1 MTVYTTVQWHVH
13 TIPLQSYVKY
23 NDACCLIWF
32 RYQPKRL
39 NVGKFLDL
47 WTGIWVSFAPKTYLG
62 CWESGTR
69 QQDGRNFASMHTLDL
84 SPNPSQYL
92 VQFNA
97 GCADFHWFRWCL
109 WTLDHVTGFHYPNGI
124 KEKNAYASW
133 LMTLPGLIR
142 WSSPAWYNPLVPYF
156 AKKFFENPNF
166 G

>member
-1 MTVYTTVQWHVH
+1 MHIKDKRQKIQDDCVYNRAMTYVH
-13 TIPLQSYVKY
+13 TIPLQSYVQY

-62 CWESGTR
+62 CWVSGTR

-97 GCADFHWFRWCL
+97 GCADFHWFGWCL
-109 WTLDHVTGFHYPNGI
+109 RTLD
-124 KEKNAYASW
+124 SW
-133 LMTLPGLIR
+133 LYL
-142 WSSPAWYNPLVPYF
+142 AWYVEAHPHDTIHWCHILPET
-156 AKKFFENPNF
+156 FFENPNF